1 MKNYIAFIC
10 ILAVC
15 PAYADMYSELQKV
28 YDNNPTI
35 RAAMA
40 DVNVATADVNAART
54 GYQPYLGLAGNIGVA
69 NTNLHTDNQMLHQF
83 IGGSE
88 DYVPSEIGVQFQQNL
103 FSGFSTVA
111 NIKST
116 KAARRASESAL
127 SATQSAVFYDAI
139 NAYINVL
146 NTRELLKLAEGN
158 EKVLTQYYDNFKSR
172 QKVGQ
177 MTKTDVAQASARL
190 EGSKYQ
196 TADARAN
203 YDNAIET
210 FKRIYGTDSTEF
222 TDIDISKMD
231 KYFPESLESAEEY
244 ALNHNQSLA
253 ALDSKRDA
261 VNETVVSA
269 RKSMLPSVD
278 LRASYMQVNNM
289 PYVDRIRDG
298 RVGVYVSVP
307 LYDKGGAFSQVDKV
321 RATVA
326 GIDEQ
331 RINAQ
336 NTIVEN
342 IRSAWNIYNAQET
355 AITAGQAA
363 VKAAEMAL
371 SGVKDE
377 QRNGRRT
384 VLDVLNA
391 EQELLNARV
400 SLVRAQHGKTSA
412 YFAILTAMGNLTPET
427 LGLKSKE

>member
-1 MKNYIAFIC
+1 MKNYMTLIC
-10 ILAVC
+10 LLAIC
-15 PAYADMYSELQKV
+15 PAYADVYSELQNV
-28 YDNNPTI
+28 YDNNPNI
-35 RAAMA
+35 RAAA
-40 DVNVATADVNAART
+40 AEVRVANADVNAART
-54 GYQPYLGLAGNIGVA
+54 GYQPYLGLAGNIGLA
-69 NTNLHTDNQMLHQF
+69 NTNLHTDNQMLGQF
-83 IGGSE
+83 IGGDE
-88 DYVPSEIGVQFQQNL
+88 NYVPSEIGVQFQQNL

-111 NIKST
+111 NIKSA
-116 KAARRASESAL
+116 KAARRASESSL
-127 SATQSAVFYDAI
+127 RATQTAVFYDAI

-177 MTKTDVAQASARL
+177 MTKTDVAQATARL
-190 EGSKYQ
+190 EGAKYQ

-203 YDNAIET
+203 YDNAMET
-210 FKRIYGTDSTEF
+210 FRRIYGKDTADF
-222 TDIDISKMD
+222 VDIDLSPMNR
-231 KYFPESLESAEEY
+231 YFPESLEAAEEY
-244 ALNHNQSLA
+244 ALKNNQSLA
-253 ALDSKRDA
+253 ALKSKRAA
-261 VNETVVSA
+261 VQETVVSA
-269 RKSMLPSVD
+269 RKSILPSVD

-307 LYDKGGAFSQVDKV
+307 LYDKGGAFSQVDKA
-321 RATVA
+321 RATVS

-331 RINAQ
+331 LINSQ

-342 IRSAWNIYNAQET
+342 IRSAWNIYNAQDM
-355 AITAGQAA
+355 AIKAA
-363 VKAAEMAL
+363 ESGVKAAEMAL

-391 EQELLNARV
+391 EQELLNTRV

-412 YFAILTAMGNLTPET
+412 YFAILAAMGSLTPEN
-427 LGLKSKE
+427 LGLNTQK